1 VRYFLCTLIGLAL
14 LVASCVAIAYSV
26 YQLLQIGTCASG
38 GPYQVARECPEGT
51 ERFAFAI
58 PVAVLTLLIGTGVY
72 SLRGRAPG
80 SDRDPRPGQG
90 MVLLWLGLFLGI
102 AFACFWGVWG
112 PDANPGP
119 GGKLGGLIVGFL
131 FVPMGIGGALMFWF
145 LGPSTSG
152 GLKSV
157 GMGAGD
163 LWRLTRAATSGDV
176 AKVMEASGAKTATT
190 PTSATP
196 AEGGGDA
203 VSEIERAD
211 RLRREG
217 AITDAEF
224 ERIKKRA
231 LERL

>member
-1 VRYFLCTLIGLAL
+1 VRYFFCTLLGLAL
-14 LVASCVAIAYSV
+14 MVASCVAIAYSV

-38 GPYQVARECPEGT
+38 GPYQVARECPDGT
-51 ERFAFAI
+51 ERFGFVI
-58 PVAVLTLLIGTGVY
+58 PVAVLTLLIGMGLY
-72 SLRGRAPG
+72 AARGRAPG
-80 SDRDPRPGQG
+80 SDRDPRPGMG
-90 MVLLWLGLFLGI
+90 LVLMWCGVFFGI

-145 LGPSTSG
+145 IGPVTAG
-152 GLKSV
+152 GMKSA
-157 GMGAGD
+157 GMGMGD
-163 LWRLTRAATSGDV
+163 VWKMTRAASSGGVSRMMD
-176 AKVMEASGAKTATT
+176 ATIGT
-190 PTSATP
+190 PQPAQAAT
-196 AEGGGDA
+196 GGGDA

-224 ERIKKRA
+224 ERLKKQA